1 MTRDEIYAQIRNTL
15 VTNFEIPEERVTL
28 EARLMDDLE
37 LDSIDAIDMAV
48 HIQEMTNVRVDED
61 ALRNLRTV
69 GDTVDLVVALL
80 RSGSGGPAPSTPAKQ
95 S

>member
-1 MTRDEIYAQIRNTL
+1 MNRDEIFDRIKSTL
-15 VTNFEIPEERVTL
+15 VTSFEIPEERITL

-48 HIQEMTNVRVDED
+48 QIQDMTNVRVEEDE
-61 ALRNLRTV
+61 LKKLRTV
-69 GDTVDLVVALL
+69 GDTVDLVASLL
-80 RSGSGGPAPSTPAKQ
+80 ARQ

>member
-1 MTRDEIYAQIRNTL
+1 
-15 VTNFEIPEERVTL
+15 
-28 EARLMDDLE
+28 MDDLE

-61 ALRNLRTV
+61 ALRKLRTV
-69 GDTVDLVVALL
+69 GDTVDLVAILL
-80 RSGSGGPAPSTPAKQ
+80 AKK